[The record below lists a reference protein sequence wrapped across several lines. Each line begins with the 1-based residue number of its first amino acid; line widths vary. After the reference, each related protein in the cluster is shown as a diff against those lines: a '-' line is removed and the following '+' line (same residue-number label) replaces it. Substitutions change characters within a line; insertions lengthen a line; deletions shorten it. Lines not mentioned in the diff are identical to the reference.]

1 MLNKNTVSI
10 MVMRNGKPSTFS
22 AVYSASVTSPRYT
35 HLTSNVCAYNVDHRT
50 HAGRSGAG
58 AGVQWVKG
66 KWRGGAG
73 LWLWCVASGSI
84 AAVAVVDQRSYQLQ
98 LFLCRAHCQ
107 AVHGRVVV
115 RGPAHTTN

>member
-1 MLNKNTVSI
+1 MSHLARALALLNEYIGVARSPPAFCVSDGQKMTSKLPYSPRRIVLNKNTVSI

-66 KWRGGAG
+66 K
-73 LWLWCVASGSI
+73 
-84 AAVAVVDQRSYQLQ
+84 
-98 LFLCRAHCQ
+98 
-107 AVHGRVVV
+107 
-115 RGPAHTTN
+115 